1 MTHKEIKDE
10 SKRVVFEAMQQ
21 IDERGIVKLTVPCIK
36 MRMAATGNRRSE
48 SCINAMMRVLESEG
62 KIKKVGKIKEL
73 GNPVEWEIVEEE
85 ELE

>member
-1 MTHKEIKDE
+1 MTHKDIKEE

-21 IDERGIVKLTVPCIK
+21 IDERGIVKLTVPAIK
-36 MRMAATGNRRSE
+36 MRLSATGNRRSK
-48 SCINAMMRVLESEG
+48 SCISVMMNVLESEG
-62 KIKKVGKIKEL
+62 KIKKVGKRKEL